1 MLCGILE
8 SRGNGAANFSGR
20 KKRTLM
26 KSRPFFQS
34 TETVPGSDWHCLC
47 FIFVPSRSFV
57 IPISPP
63 PMAKQTAPSV
73 PPALKAK
80 TPAAKS
86 DRGAAKEA
94 KRRKVA
100 FTIQVPHAHEAAVAG
115 SFNDW
120 QPQPLKAAKSP
131 GSFSLTVL
139 LPPGDYE
146 YRFVID
152 GQWCND
158 AACPESVPN
167 PFGES
172 NSLLRVA

>member
-1 MLCGILE
+1 
-8 SRGNGAANFSGR
+8 
-20 KKRTLM
+20 
-26 KSRPFFQS
+26 
-34 TETVPGSDWHCLC
+34 
-47 FIFVPSRSFV
+47 
-57 IPISPP
+57 
-63 PMAKQTAPSV
+63 MAKQTAP
-73 PPALKAK
+73 PAA
-80 TPAAKS
+80 PAAKTKLPAPKK
-86 DRGAAKEA
+86 AAAAPETATEPKTV

-100 FTIQVPHAHEAAVAG
+100 FTIQVPNAHEAAVAG
-115 SFNDW
+115 TFNDW

-158 AACPESVPN
+158 ATCPETVPN
-167 PFGES
+167 PFGEP

>member
-1 MLCGILE
+1 
-8 SRGNGAANFSGR
+8 
-20 KKRTLM
+20 
-26 KSRPFFQS
+26 
-34 TETVPGSDWHCLC
+34 V
-47 FIFVPSRSFV
+47 
-57 IPISPP
+57 
-63 PMAKQTAPSV
+63 
-73 PPALKAK
+73 
-80 TPAAKS
+80 
-86 DRGAAKEA
+86 

-100 FTIQVPHAHEAAVAG
+100 FTIQVPNAHEAAVAG
-115 SFNDW
+115 TFNDW

-158 AACPESVPN
+158 ATCPETVPN
-167 PFGES
+167 PFGEP

>member
-1 MLCGILE
+1 
-8 SRGNGAANFSGR
+8 
-20 KKRTLM
+20 
-26 KSRPFFQS
+26 
-34 TETVPGSDWHCLC
+34 
-47 FIFVPSRSFV
+47 
-57 IPISPP
+57 
-63 PMAKQTAPSV
+63 MAKQTAPGPSS
-73 PPALKAK
+73 AAKSK
-80 TPAAKS
+80 TPAVKKS
-86 DRGAAKEA
+86 AAKVAATAEPKSVA
-94 KRRKVA
+94 VKRRKVA

-158 AACPESVPN
+158 AACPETVPN

>member
-1 MLCGILE
+1 
-8 SRGNGAANFSGR
+8 
-20 KKRTLM
+20 
-26 KSRPFFQS
+26 
-34 TETVPGSDWHCLC
+34 
-47 FIFVPSRSFV
+47 
-57 IPISPP
+57 
-63 PMAKQTAPSV
+63 MAKQTVPSTAPAARTKS
-73 PPALKAK
+73 PALQKAEAE
-80 TPAAKS
+80 PKS
-86 DRGAAKEA
+86 V

-100 FTIQVPHAHEAAVAG
+100 FTIQVPNAHEAAIAG

-158 AACPESVPN
+158 ATCPETVPN

>member
-1 MLCGILE
+1 
-8 SRGNGAANFSGR
+8 
-20 KKRTLM
+20 
-26 KSRPFFQS
+26 
-34 TETVPGSDWHCLC
+34 
-47 FIFVPSRSFV
+47 
-57 IPISPP
+57 
-63 PMAKQTAPSV
+63 MAKQTAPASPAVAKTKTSV
-73 PPALKAK
+73 PKKAAAVS
-80 TPAAKS
+80 TPDAGPKS
-86 DRGAAKEA
+86 V

-100 FTIQVPHAHEAAVAG
+100 FTIQVPNAHEAAVAG
-115 SFNDW
+115 TFNDW

-158 AACPESVPN
+158 TACPETVPN

>member
-1 MLCGILE
+1 M
-8 SRGNGAANFSGR
+8 S
-20 KKRTLM
+20 
-26 KSRPFFQS
+26 
-34 TETVPGSDWHCLC
+34 
-47 FIFVPSRSFV
+47 
-57 IPISPP
+57 
-63 PMAKQTAPSV
+63 KQTAPAS
-73 PPALKAK
+73 PPVSKSKSSAVKKSPAKAAA
-80 TPAAKS
+80 TAPEPATGISSEIRPAAV
-86 DRGAAKEA
+86 

-100 FTIQVPHAHEAAVAG
+100 FTIQVPNAHEALVAG

-139 LPPGDYE
+139 LPPGEYE

-158 AACPESVPN
+158 ATCPETVPN

>member
-1 MLCGILE
+1 
-8 SRGNGAANFSGR
+8 
-20 KKRTLM
+20 
-26 KSRPFFQS
+26 
-34 TETVPGSDWHCLC
+34 
-47 FIFVPSRSFV
+47 
-57 IPISPP
+57 
-63 PMAKQTAPSV
+63 MAKQTAPNPS
-73 PPALKAK
+73 PASKSK
-80 TPAAKS
+80 TPAVKKS
-86 DRGAAKEA
+86 AAKAISSGEPKTVAA

-100 FTIQVPHAHEAAVAG
+100 FTIQVPNAHEAAVAG

-131 GSFSLTVL
+131 GSFSLTVM

-152 GQWCND
+152 GQWCTD
-158 AACPESVPN
+158 AACPETVPN